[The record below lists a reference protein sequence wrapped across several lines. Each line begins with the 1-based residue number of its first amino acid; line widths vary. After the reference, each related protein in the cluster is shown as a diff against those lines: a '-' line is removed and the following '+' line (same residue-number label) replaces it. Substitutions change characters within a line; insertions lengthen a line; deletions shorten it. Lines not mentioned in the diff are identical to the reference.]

1 MNEILLENLKALKI
15 RYPTLYN
22 ELEQVRKINAY
33 EIIQC
38 AEGNKSIKVKQGD
51 REFLLHSRYNPV
63 KEAKSFAEEKLKGQ
77 EKINFLYGFGLGYH
91 VMEMQKILPGD
102 SRLYIFDIDAAIFME
117 AMTYNDL
124 TGVINAGNIHLE
136 IHLDLRKVL
145 EEMQEVLRESR
156 HVNVILHVPSVQAIP
171 EQLQDFKFV
180 LEDWNIRK
188 SVDDKYGEML
198 YENYLSNRKN
208 IRRNVYELFGKFSG
222 IPFVIV
228 SAGPSLEKN
237 IDTLKYVKNKAV
249 IISVGQALK
258 LLLNKGITPD
268 LFVAIDPQEAVYDI
282 IKGIEDIGIP
292 AVFLATASRKAVEEY
307 KGPKFIAVQDKA
319 YALENEKKHLVQ
331 TGGSVATTSIDI
343 ALQMGANPIILT
355 GQDLAFTDNKHHAS
369 GYVHTNG
376 EVDVKPLKNM
386 RTVKGA
392 SGEMLYTTLGLLS
405 YKRWIENRIEEEKD
419 ITFINATEGGAFI
432 KGADHITLEAAIDKY
447 MTKIYQVDNIIKN
460 IVVQKHQD

>member
-1 MNEILLENLKALKI
+1 MSGALRKNMEALKI
-15 RYPTLYN
+15 RYPKIYR
-22 ELEQVRKINAY
+22 ELEQAHKINEY
-33 EIIQC
+33 EIIEC
-38 AEGNKSIKVKQGD
+38 ADGNKSIKVKQVG
-51 REFLLHSRYNPV
+51 RGFLLHSRYNPA
-63 KEAKSFAEEKLKGQ
+63 KEAENFAGEKLKGQ

-91 VMEMQKILPGD
+91 VIEMQKILPGD
-102 SRLYIFDIDAAIFME
+102 SHLYVFDIDVAVFKE
-117 AMTYNDL
+117 AMAYNDL
-124 TGVINAGNIHLE
+124 TAIINDRNIHLE
-136 IHLDLRKVL
+136 ISLDLNHILEGMRSVL
-145 EEMQEVLRESR
+145 AKEGR
-156 HVNVILHVPSVQAIP
+156 VNVILHVPSVQAIP

-237 IDTLKYVKNKAV
+237 MHTLKYVKNKAV

-343 ALQMGANPIILT
+343 ALQMGGNPIILI
-355 GQDLAFTDNKHHAS
+355 GQDLAFSDNKHHAS

-392 SGEMLYTTLGLLS
+392 SGELLYTTLGLLS
-405 YKRWIENRIEEEKD
+405 YKRWIENRIEDEKD
-419 ITFINATEGGAFI
+419 KIFINATEGGAYI
-432 KGADHITLEAAIDKY
+432 KGAQHCSLETVIQERLTNSYD
-447 MTKIYQVDNIIKN
+447 IGGIIQNIIAGK
-460 IVVQKHQD
+460 